1 MNYKFKT
8 KPYKHQLTALEKSWN
23 KENFAYFMEM
33 GTGKTKV
40 LIDNLAMLYDKGK
53 IDGALIIAPKG
64 VVKTWYEQELPTHL
78 PNHIE
83 NVTVLWQPNITKTQR
98 EKLES
103 LFEIE
108 TAFHIL
114 IMNVE
119 SLSTDKGVKFASKF
133 INSHKTLMAID
144 ESTTIKTPTAKRT
157 KNIIDIGKLAKYR
170 RIMTGSPITKNP
182 LDLYTQCEFLD
193 PWLLDFSSYYAFRN
207 RYAEMKTMH
216 IHGRSIQVVDKFQN
230 LGELSETV
238 KQFSYRVLKEDCL
251 DLPDKIF
258 IKRHVSLTPDQKKIY
273 EQMKKAAMA
282 MLNGKMTTT
291 MTVLT
296 QLMRLHQITCGHFI
310 ADDGSTQSVDSNRLN
325 ELMNILEETEGKA
338 IIWANYQLSV
348 GEIIQRIIK
357 EYGPGSVVHYYG
369 KTLPE
374 QRDYAIDA
382 FQKGKARFFV
392 GTPATGGY
400 GLTPQEDRQ
409 DFIRKF
415 QNDPKCRFLIG
426 TPQTGGYGITLTQAN
441 TVIYYSNSYDLE
453 KRLQSEDRAH
463 RIGQKK
469 PVTYVDLIAEDTV
482 DEKIVKALRDKI
494 NIASEVMGEELKD
507 WI

>member
-8 KPYKHQLTALEKSWN
+8 KPYAHQLTALEKSWN

-53 IDGALIIAPKG
+53 INGALIVAPKG

-83 NVTVLWQPNITKTQR
+83 NVTVLWQSNITKKQQ
-98 EKLES
+98 EKLET

-114 IMNVE
+114 VMNVE
-119 SLSTDKGVKFASKF
+119 ALSTEKGVNFAKKF
-133 INSHKTLMAID
+133 IDSHKTLMAVD
-144 ESTTIKTPTAKRT
+144 ESTTIKTPTAQRT
-157 KNIIDIGKLAKYR
+157 KNIILLGKQAKYK

-193 PWLLDFSSYYAFRN
+193 PWLLDFASYYSFRN

-216 IHGRSIQVVDKFQN
+216 VRGRSIQVVKEFRH
-230 LGELSETV
+230 LGELSDTV

-251 DLPDKIF
+251 DLPPKNF
-258 IKRHVSLTPDQKKIY
+258 IKRHITLTLEQQKVYK
-273 EQMKKAAMA
+273 QMKEHALAI
-282 MLNGKMTTT
+282 LNGKTTTT

-296 QLMRLHQITCGHFI
+296 QLMRLHQITCGHFT
-310 ADDGSTQSVDSNRLN
+310 ADDGSVQSVKSNRMS
-325 ELMNILEETEGKA
+325 ELMSILEEIDGKA
-338 IIWANYQLSV
+338 IIWANYQRDIENIV
-348 GEIIQRIIK
+348 NDITK
-357 EYGPGSVVHYYG
+357 KYGPESVV
-369 KTLPE
+369 
-374 QRDYAIDA
+374 DY
-382 FQKGKARFFV
+382 
-392 GTPATGGY
+392 Y

-409 DFIRKF
+409 DNIRKF
-415 QNDPKCRFLIG
+415 QNDPECRFLIG

-441 TVIYYSNSYDLE
+441 TVIYYSNGYDLE

-469 PVTYVDLIAEDTV
+469 TVTYIDLICEDTI

>member
-8 KPYKHQLTALEKSWN
+8 KPYAHQMTALEKSWN

-53 IDGALIIAPKG
+53 VDGVIIVAPKG

-78 PNHIE
+78 PDHIE
-83 NVTVLWQPNITKTQR
+83 NVTVLWQPNITKKQQ
-98 EKLES
+98 EKLET
-103 LFEIE
+103 LYEIG
-108 TAFHIL
+108 TALHIL

-119 SLSTDKGVKFASKF
+119 ALSTDKGVKFARKF
-133 INSHKTLMAID
+133 LASHRSMMAID
-144 ESTTIKTPTAKRT
+144 ESTTIKNPSAKRT
-157 KNIIDIGKLAKYR
+157 KNIISLGKHAKYR

-193 PWLLDFSSYYAFRN
+193 PWLLDFASYYAFRN

-216 IHGRSIQVVDKFQN
+216 IRGRSIQVVHAFQN
-230 LGELSETV
+230 LSELSDKV
-238 KQFSYRVLKEDCL
+238 KDFSYRVLKEDCL
-251 DLPDKIF
+251 DLPPKTF
-258 IKRHVSLTPDQKKIY
+258 MKRHVSLTTDQKKIY
-273 EQMKKAAMA
+273 EQMKKQAMA
-282 MLNGKMTTT
+282 VLNGKVTST

-296 QLMRLHQITCGHFI
+296 QLMRLHQITCGHFT

-325 ELMNILEETEGKA
+325 ELMSVLDETEGKA

-348 GEIIQRIIK
+348 GEIIQKIIK
-357 EYGPGSVVHYYG
+357 EYGEDSYVHYYG
-369 KTLPE
+369 
-374 QRDYAIDA
+374 
-382 FQKGKARFFV
+382 
-392 GTPATGGY
+392 
-400 GLTPQEDRQ
+400 LTSQEERQ
-409 DFIRKF
+409 DNIRKF

-463 RIGQKK
+463 RIGQQKN
-469 PVTYVDLIAEDTV
+469 VTYIDLIAEDTV

-494 NIASEVMGEELKD
+494 NIASEVMGEELKE